1 MANTQIFL
9 LVILGIT
16 SSSLQDVTDNKVNSE
31 NESPLAAIAKEI
43 LKEKNLENIGGV
55 VNSFIQSGGAKQ
67 IMDGVLQNLASNANS
82 AQLLESLGS
91 VFANG
96 DEYTGNNEV
105 GKEQT
110 KTKDEINPMELL
122 SSLGSIVGAMN
133 GDAEGDGNQANP
145 VALLQGLGAILGGA
159 KENGGGNNAAALLQ
173 GLGALM
179 NRASQDNSKPKE
191 DNPAAALLEGIGS
204 ILGAAA
210 NNGNQGEG
218 IDAASLIQGLGSLLG
233 RGQEGGKSGLNPE
246 LIGNLANMFANS
258 QNELKKAAKPG
269 KPKTKKAVNGSK
281 SKPRKTSTSGSDGK
295 KETSGFASVV
305 KSVLSGQNGSAG
317 LDISFI
323 SENFELILKMAK
335 SWASPE
341 IKKYLDPIEDVMHV
355 YREVSDKEKEINFKK
370 LLPRILRIL
379 RSYEEL
385 LKPHVERVKKDSFD
399 LNSIVSI
406 ASSFLSQMNNA
417 KEGSSFMDY
426 VPMIMNT
433 ISAFSGPE
441 ADERAQ
447 SHSGHSW
454 ALPPIIEK
462 IHIYFESFMSSDM
475 GKQLLSYIE
484 NQKAFKVFQDKNGKF
499 DYEKFKELIENHS
512 FRRHWLQRV
521 SQKIVE
527 YLKLISDEKVQ
538 KQYINMGITFTN
550 SYLKNSGFP
559 KDSLLNPKQP
569 VISVTNFANFAAKK
583 YLDADI
589 SAREYV
595 EPTVLYI
602 QDLLTMAK
610 KSVAQTELT
619 DKLTDTIN
627 MEIIEPVTRVNR
639 AYRFAKLQPKC
650 DIYLF
655 CVLNQE
661 TPSSDT
667 GSLPGLKKLLYK
679 GYSLVAAWFLR
690 VDTTS
695 SYWDL
700 YEVITEQRNCQDYYK
715 ESCDGFY
722 HEEVKAT
729 TEYVHN
735 EL

>member
-1 MANTQIFL
+1 MYVFFTMANTQIFL

-281 SKPRKTSTSGSDGK
+281 SKPRK
-295 KETSGFASVV
+295 
-305 KSVLSGQNGSAG
+305 
-317 LDISFI
+317 
-323 SENFELILKMAK
+323 
-335 SWASPE
+335 
-341 IKKYLDPIEDVMHV
+341 
-355 YREVSDKEKEINFKK
+355 
-370 LLPRILRIL
+370 
-379 RSYEEL
+379 
-385 LKPHVERVKKDSFD
+385 VKKDSFD

>member
-1 MANTQIFL
+1 MANTHTFL
-9 LVILGIT
+9 LVILSIT

-31 NESPLAAIAKEI
+31 NENPLAGIAREI

-67 IMDGVLQNLASNANS
+67 IVDGVLQNLASNANS
-82 AQLLESLGS
+82 GQLLESLGGL
-91 VFANG
+91 FANS
-96 DEYTGNNEV
+96 EEHAGNGEV
-105 GKEQT
+105 GREQT

-122 SSLGSIVGAMN
+122 SSLGSIVGTMQ
-133 GDAEGDGNQANP
+133 GDAGGDGNQANP
-145 VALLQGLGAILGGA
+145 AALLQGLGAILGGA
-159 KENGGGNNAAALLQ
+159 RENGGGNNAAALLQ

-179 NRASQDNSKPKE
+179 NTASQEDNKPKE
-191 DNPAAALLEGIGS
+191 DNPAGALLQGIGS

-210 NNGNQGEG
+210 NNGNQGG
-218 IDAASLIQGLGSLLG
+218 TDASALIQGLGSLLG
-233 RGQEGGKSGLNPE
+233 RGQESGKGGLNPE
-246 LIGNLANMFANS
+246 LIGNLVNMFANS
-258 QNELKKAAKPG
+258 QNEPKKAVKSG
-269 KPKTKKAVNGSK
+269 KPKAKKGNK
-281 SKPRKTSTSGSDGK
+281 SKPRKTSTSSSNGK
-295 KETSGFASVV
+295 KRTSGLASVV
-305 KSVLSGQNGSAG
+305 NSVLSGQNGLAG
-317 LDISFI
+317 LDTNFI

-335 SWASPE
+335 SLGGPE
-341 IKKYLDPIEDVMHV
+341 SKKYLDPIEDVMHV
-355 YREVSDKEKEINFKK
+355 YREVRDKEKETNFKK

-379 RSYEEL
+379 QAYKEL
-385 LKPHVERVKKDSFD
+385 IAPHIKRAKESSFD
-399 LNSIVSI
+399 LNSIVNV
-406 ASSFLSQMNNA
+406 ANSFLGQVNSA

-426 VPMIMNT
+426 LPMIMNT
-433 ISAFSGPE
+433 INAFSGPE

-454 ALPPIIEK
+454 ALPPVIEK

-484 NQKAFKVFQDKNGKF
+484 NQKAFKVFQNKNGKF

-512 FRRHWLQRV
+512 FRRHWLQRI

-527 YLKLISDEKVQ
+527 YLRLISDEKVQ
-538 KQYINMGITFTN
+538 KQYIDMGITFTN

-569 VISVTNFANFAAKK
+569 VISITNFANFAAKK

-602 QDLLTMAK
+602 QDLLAMAK

-650 DIYLF
+650 DMYLF
-655 CVLNQE
+655 CLLNQE
-661 TPSSDT
+661 APSSDA
-667 GSLPGLKKLLYK
+667 GSLPGLKKVLYK

-690 VDTTS
+690 VDTGS

-715 ESCDGFY
+715 NSCDGFY

>member
-1 MANTQIFL
+1 MANTHTFL
-9 LVILGIT
+9 LVILSIT

-31 NESPLAAIAKEI
+31 NENPLAGIAREI

-67 IMDGVLQNLASNANS
+67 IVDGVLQNLASNANS
-82 AQLLESLGS
+82 GQLLESLGGL
-91 VFANG
+91 FANS
-96 DEYTGNNEV
+96 EEHAGNGEV
-105 GKEQT
+105 GREQT

-122 SSLGSIVGAMN
+122 SSLGSIVGTMQ
-133 GDAEGDGNQANP
+133 GDAGGDGNQANP
-145 VALLQGLGAILGGA
+145 AALLQGLGAILGGA
-159 KENGGGNNAAALLQ
+159 RENGGGNNAAALLQ

-179 NRASQDNSKPKE
+179 NTASQEDNKPKE
-191 DNPAAALLEGIGS
+191 DNPAGALLQGIGS

-210 NNGNQGEG
+210 NNGNQGG
-218 IDAASLIQGLGSLLG
+218 TDASALIQGLGSLLG
-233 RGQEGGKSGLNPE
+233 RGQESGKGGLNPE
-246 LIGNLANMFANS
+246 LIGNLVNMFANS
-258 QNELKKAAKPG
+258 QNEPKKAVKSG
-269 KPKTKKAVNGSK
+269 KPKAKKGNK
-281 SKPRKTSTSGSDGK
+281 SKPRKA
-295 KETSGFASVV
+295 KES
-305 KSVLSGQNGSAG
+305 
-317 LDISFI
+317 
-323 SENFELILKMAK
+323 
-335 SWASPE
+335 
-341 IKKYLDPIEDVMHV
+341 
-355 YREVSDKEKEINFKK
+355 
-370 LLPRILRIL
+370 
-379 RSYEEL
+379 
-385 LKPHVERVKKDSFD
+385 SFD
-399 LNSIVSI
+399 LNSIVNV
-406 ASSFLSQMNNA
+406 ANSFLGQVNSA

-426 VPMIMNT
+426 LPMIMNT
-433 ISAFSGPE
+433 INAFSGPE

-454 ALPPIIEK
+454 ALPPVIEK

-484 NQKAFKVFQDKNGKF
+484 NQKAFKVFQNKNGKF

-512 FRRHWLQRV
+512 FRRHWLQRI

-527 YLKLISDEKVQ
+527 YLRLISDEKVQ
-538 KQYINMGITFTN
+538 KQYIDMGITFTN

-569 VISVTNFANFAAKK
+569 VISITNFANFAAKK

-602 QDLLTMAK
+602 QDLLAMAK

-650 DIYLF
+650 DMYLF
-655 CVLNQE
+655 CLLNQE
-661 TPSSDT
+661 APSSDA
-667 GSLPGLKKLLYK
+667 GSLPGLKKVLYK

-690 VDTTS
+690 VDTGS

-715 ESCDGFY
+715 NSCDGFY